1 MHILVL
7 FFGCYV
13 FLAIILMGLA
23 LMLNS
28 VTLME
33 IVELMWWG
41 FPSICLFTMII
52 AMLLL

>member
-1 MHILVL
+1 MNVLVL

-13 FLAIILMGLA
+13 FLTIILMGLA

-33 IVELMWWG
+33 IVELMWQG
-41 FPSICLFTMII
+41 FPSICLFTVII
-52 AMLLL
+52 AMFLL